1 MTKVLINEYSE
12 HPLPEKGI
20 PGSQEKIQRGTIL
33 FPIQYYL
40 NNTADPRYDLPVMWH
55 TEFELIHVISG
66 TYNIFVKDH
75 EIQLN
80 KNDLCFIPS
89 RILHGDAEKKGQA
102 LYESVVFDIEMIRL
116 HSYYTDDFISAI
128 LNDTIIFDY
137 YIPNGNE
144 KILSIAT
151 NLFEAMK
158 IQREGYE
165 FTVTANLLLL
175 FGEIKRQHLYL
186 QKKSLS
192 ANKLRQSEQ
201 MEAVINLIKQQYNQN
216 LTLEKMAETAHL
228 SPKYFCRLFK
238 DSTDRSPVEY
248 LNWFRIN
255 MACSALRDTKKKLSD
270 IAYDCGFNDFSYF
283 IKTFRRY
290 KGMTPLKYR
299 NFDCENDLKKS
310 E

>member
-12 HPLPEKGI
+12 HPLPEKGL
-20 PGSQEKIQRGTIL
+20 PGSQEKIQRGTVI

-40 NNTADPRYDLPVMWH
+40 NNTVDPRYDLPVMWH
-55 TEFELIHVISG
+55 TEFELIHVLSG

-75 EIQLN
+75 EISLS
-80 KNDLCFIPS
+80 KDDMCFIPS
-89 RILHGDAEKKGQA
+89 KVMHGDAGKKGQA
-102 LYESVVFDIEMIRL
+102 LYESVVFDIDMIRL

-128 LNDTIIFDY
+128 LNDSVILEYFISHENKKILTIILN
-137 YIPNGNE
+137 I
-144 KILSIAT
+144 
-151 NLFEAMK
+151 FEAMK
-158 IQREGYE
+158 LQVEGYE
-165 FTVTANLLLL
+165 FSVTANLMLL
-175 FGEIKRQHLYL
+175 FGEIKRQHLYV
-186 QKKSLS
+186 QKKNLS
-192 ANKLRQSEQ
+192 ANKIRQSEQ
-201 MEAVINLIKQQYNQN
+201 LESVMSLIRHNYDQN
-216 LTLEKMAETAHL
+216 LTLEKMADTAGL

-283 IKTFRRY
+283 IKTFKRY

-299 NFDCENDLKKS
+299 NFDS
-310 E
+310 ESNISKDE